1 MIELLEKEK
10 QEKTI
15 DKLSL
20 VNSLIDAKEN
30 FYLYGK
36 AGTGKTQLILE
47 IAKEKNLT
55 VKSQSVTPL
64 TTKGEFYGFISV
76 NGDKYIT
83 TPFREAYE
91 KGHVFLLDEM
101 DNINQS
107 LAVSLNQSL
116 SQDVLTFP
124 DATIKK
130 HENFIF
136 IGTGNTCNGGN
147 SSFQSRQ
154 KFDASF
160 KDRFIFLEWHFSKEL
175 ELKLSKNENFTLLIQ
190 NIREVVETYKLDLT
204 VSMRSSIFG
213 SKLYNQGN
221 LSLLD
226 ILEISLFKGSIS
238 KETRDKILMNCSRGL
253 IEALINREERKE
265 EKENI
270 DEEMESEAIKET
282 IEIKKEIEVELN
294 FKISITSPDYIEK
307 YKSLGYEICTLDA
320 SGVQKKNNLKHF
332 EGQITLEKLKALKN
346 QNVCFVTHT
355 QDKKN
360 LIKLQLQSIGVLK

>member
-10 QEKTI
+10 QEKRI
-15 DKLSL
+15 NKLSL
-20 VNSLIDAKEN
+20 VNNLIDAREN

-76 NGDKYIT
+76 NGDKYIP

-91 KGHVFLLDEM
+91 NGYVFLLDEM
-101 DNINQS
+101 DNISQS

-124 DATIKK
+124 DTTIKK

-154 KFDASF
+154 KFDSSF
-160 KDRFIFLEWHFSKEL
+160 KDRFIFLEWDFSKEL

-190 NIREVVETYKLDLT
+190 NIREVVENYKIDLT

-238 KETRDKILMNCSRGL
+238 RETRDKILMNVSRGL
-253 IEALINREERKE
+253 IESLINKEE
-265 EKENI
+265 EKESI
-270 DEEMESEAIKET
+270 DEEMKSESIKET
-282 IEIKKEIEVELN
+282 IEIKKEIEVEIN
-294 FKISITSPDYIEK
+294 FKISITSPEYIEK
-307 YKSLGYEICTLDA
+307 YKNLGYEICTLDT

-332 EGQITLEKLKALKN
+332 DGLITLEKLKALKN
-346 QNVCFVTHT
+346 ENVCFVTHT
-355 QDKKN
+355 QEKKN